1 MVCILSKDTKVVVS
15 GFGESEF
22 PNIPTFQEVT
32 TLENSLSMIKEYLRN
47 QKEYYEPGYLFTINL
62 FGNMDY
68 IYSYLDKEITVGKA
82 YKQEIVINN
91 LIQKHINP

>member
-1 MVCILSKDTKVVVS
+1 MLNEDTKVVVS

-32 TLENSLSMIKEYLRN
+32 TLKNSLSMIKEYLKE

-62 FGNMDY
+62 FENMDY
-68 IYSYLDKEITVGKA
+68 IYSYLDKEITVGKC
-82 YKQEIVINN
+82 YRQEIVINN
-91 LIQKHINP
+91 IIQQHINS